1 MCIAQL
7 RSPMYYIATLYK
19 VGWGDAVG
27 MPMGGGGSGGGGGGG
42 MWGGSN
48 WKMRELAKTEKL
60 DWMILKR
67 ALRAFVP
74 YWRNALIVSVVLL
87 ATSAGGVI
95 PAWLTQRIIDNGI
108 LEGRLSLVIELTLVL
123 ILVAVVTGLLGV
135 LQTWLSNVIAQDVM
149 ADYRLRLF
157 KHVERQSV
165 GFFASRQSGD
175 LVSRVMNDVS
185 AIQNVINNTLIGFAS
200 NILVIVS
207 TLVFMFSMNWQL
219 TVLALVVVPG
229 FVLPTQ
235 KVGRSRQKLQGRI
248 QERLSTLTV
257 QLTEQ
262 FGVSGALL
270 TRIFNREKR
279 ETERFDK
286 DNRDLRNLYV
296 RQSVV
301 GRWLFMWIGMFSS
314 VGPALLWGYG
324 GWLAIH
330 HQMGIGTI
338 VAFTSLLSRLYS
350 PFSQLAQVQVNL
362 LSSIALFRRI
372 FAILDI
378 VPEVEGG
385 SVELPSGSIQ
395 GRIELR
401 NVAFSYQQNTDNPAL
416 ALANISLVAE
426 PGHMVALV
434 GPSGAGKTTLLHLL
448 PRFSDPLEGQILI
461 DGHDARSLTLDS
473 LRSQMGLVP
482 QDPFFFHDTIRQ
494 NLLFASDGAT
504 DVELREACQAAQIY
518 DMIAGLPD
526 GFDTIVGER
535 GYRLS
540 GGERQRLAIARVL
553 LRAPRI
559 VLLDEATSALDTLV
573 ERQIQDAL
581 AALMKGRTAVVIAH
595 RLSTILAAD
604 LIVVLDHGEIVAQGR
619 HETLLSTCALYRQ
632 LYEAQFSQEGRVA
645 AQVEASETELCAKA
659 LTTSTGGKNVVR

>member
-1 MCIAQL
+1 M
-7 RSPMYYIATLYK
+7 
-19 VGWGDAVG
+19 G
-27 MPMGGGGSGGGGGGG
+27 MHMGGGGGGGG

-48 WKMRELAKTEKL
+48 WRMRELAKSEKL
-60 DWMILKR
+60 DWIILKR
-67 ALRAFVP
+67 AMKAFIP
-74 YWRNALIVSVVLL
+74 YWRNALLVSLVLI

-108 LEGRLSLVIELTLVL
+108 LEKRLSLVIGLTVVL

-135 LQTWLSNVIAQDVM
+135 LQTWLGNVIAQDVM

-157 KHVERQSV
+157 KHVESQSV

-219 TVLALVVVPG
+219 TALALVVVPG

-235 KVGRSRQKLQGRI
+235 KVGRSRQKLQGKI

-279 ETERFDK
+279 ETERFDE

-301 GRWLFMWIGMFSS
+301 GRWLLMWIGMFSS
-314 VGPALLWGYG
+314 IGPALLWGYG

-330 HQMGIGTI
+330 HEMGIGTI

-378 VPEVEGG
+378 EPEVSDGSIALAPG
-385 SVELPSGSIQ
+385 SVA
-395 GRIELR
+395 GRIELQDVSYTYQK
-401 NVAFSYQQNTDNPAL
+401 NVDEPTL
-416 ALANISLVAE
+416 ALSHIDLVAE
-426 PGHMVALV
+426 PGQMVALV

-448 PRFSDPLEGQILI
+448 PRFSDPLTGRMLI
-461 DGHDARSLTLDS
+461 DNYDARTLTLDS

-494 NLLFASDGAT
+494 NLLFAREDAT
-504 DVELREACQAAQIY
+504 QEDLITACQAAQIHEL
-518 DMIAGLPD
+518 IASLPD
-526 GFDTIVGER
+526 GYDTVVGER

-573 ERQIQDAL
+573 ERQIQ
-581 AALMKGRTAVVIAH
+581 AALTALMQGRTAIVIAH

-604 LIVVLDHGEIVAQGR
+604 RIVVLDHGAIVAQGR
-619 HETLLSTCALYRQ
+619 HDALLASCPLYQ
-632 LYEAQFSQEGRVA
+632 NLYEAQFSEEGRAQTQASFEAHDESQALPVPVA
-645 AQVEASETELCAKA
+645 GK
-659 LTTSTGGKNVVR
+659 GGKRVAFSS

>member
-1 MCIAQL
+1 M
-7 RSPMYYIATLYK
+7 
-19 VGWGDAVG
+19 G
-27 MPMGGGGSGGGGGGG
+27 MMMGGGGSGGGGGGG
-42 MWGGSN
+42 GAGGGMWGSSN

-60 DWMILKR
+60 DWVILKR
-67 ALRAFVP
+67 AMRAFVP

-108 LEGRLSLVIELTLVL
+108 LQGRLSLVIELTLVL

-135 LQTWLSNVIAQDVM
+135 LQTWLSNIIAQDVM

-185 AIQNVINNTLIGFAS
+185 AIQTVINNTLIGFAS

-207 TLVFMFSMNWQL
+207 TLVFMFTMNWQL

-279 ETERFDK
+279 ETERFDG

-378 VPEVEGG
+378 VPEVEDGSVEIPGG
-385 SVELPSGSIQ
+385 SVR
-395 GRIELR
+395 GRIEFR
-401 NVAFSYQQNTDNPAL
+401 DVSFSYQHHVDSPTL
-416 ALANISLVAE
+416 ALSQISLIAE
-426 PGHMVALV
+426 PGQMVALV

-448 PRFSDPLEGQILI
+448 PRFSDPLSGQMLI

-494 NLLFASDGAT
+494 NLLFAHEDAT
-504 DVELREACQAAQIY
+504 DVDLREACQAAQIY

-526 GFDTIVGER
+526 GFDTVVGER

-619 HETLLSTCALYRQ
+619 HETLLATCGLYRQ
-632 LYEAQFSQEGRVA
+632 LYEAQFSQEVRVGPGPAGRA
-645 AQVEASETELCAKA
+645 ARMA
-659 LTTSTGGKNVVR
+659 

>member
-1 MCIAQL
+1 M
-7 RSPMYYIATLYK
+7 
-19 VGWGDAVG
+19 G
-27 MPMGGGGSGGGGGGG
+27 MSMGGGGSGGGGG
-42 MWGGSN
+42 MWGSSS

-108 LEGRLSLVIELTLVL
+108 LGGRLSLVIELTLVL

-135 LQTWLSNVIAQDVM
+135 LQTWLSNIIAQDVM

-279 ETERFDK
+279 ETERFDE

-385 SVELPSGSIQ
+385 SVELAAGSIR

-401 NVAFSYQQNTDNPAL
+401 DVAFSYQQNTDNPAL
-416 ALANISLVAE
+416 ALAKISLVAE

-461 DGHDARSLTLDS
+461 DDYDARSLTLDS

-494 NLLFASDGAT
+494 NLLFASADAT
-504 DVELREACQAAQIY
+504 DTDLREACQAAQIY

-526 GFDTIVGER
+526 GFDTVVGER

-619 HETLLSTCALYRQ
+619 HETLLATCALYRQ
-632 LYEAQFSQEGRVA
+632 LYEAQFAQEGASLNKGKAESFDMVA
-645 AQVEASETELCAKA
+645 FANS
-659 LTTSTGGKNVVR
+659 LTSPTGGKQVVL

>member
-1 MCIAQL
+1 M
-7 RSPMYYIATLYK
+7 
-19 VGWGDAVG
+19 G
-27 MPMGGGGSGGGGGGG
+27 MHMGGGGGGGG

-48 WKMRELAKTEKL
+48 WRMRELAKSEKL
-60 DWMILKR
+60 DWIILKR
-67 ALRAFVP
+67 AMKAFIP
-74 YWRNALIVSVVLL
+74 YWRNALLVSLVLI

-108 LEGRLSLVIELTLVL
+108 LEKRLSLVIGLTVVL

-135 LQTWLSNVIAQDVM
+135 LQTWLGNVIAQDVM

-157 KHVERQSV
+157 KHVESQSV

-219 TVLALVVVPG
+219 TALALVVVPG

-235 KVGRSRQKLQGRI
+235 KVGRSRQKLQGKI

-279 ETERFDK
+279 ETQRFDE

-301 GRWLFMWIGMFSS
+301 GRWLLMWIGMFSS
-314 VGPALLWGYG
+314 IGPALLWGYG

-330 HQMGIGTI
+330 HEMGIGTI

-378 VPEVEGG
+378 EPEVSDGSIALAPG
-385 SVELPSGSIQ
+385 SVA
-395 GRIELR
+395 GRIELQDVSYTYQK
-401 NVAFSYQQNTDNPAL
+401 NVDEPTL
-416 ALANISLVAE
+416 ALSHIDLVAE
-426 PGHMVALV
+426 PGQMVALV

-448 PRFSDPLEGQILI
+448 PRFSDPLTGRMLI
-461 DGHDARSLTLDS
+461 DNYDARTLTLDS

-494 NLLFASDGAT
+494 NLLFAREDAT
-504 DVELREACQAAQIY
+504 QEDLITACQAAQIHEL
-518 DMIAGLPD
+518 IASLPD
-526 GFDTIVGER
+526 GYDTVVGER

-573 ERQIQDAL
+573 ERQIQ
-581 AALMKGRTAVVIAH
+581 AALTALMQGRTAIVIAH

-604 LIVVLDHGEIVAQGR
+604 RIVVLDHGAIVAQGR
-619 HETLLSTCALYRQ
+619 HDALLASCPLYQ
-632 LYEAQFSQEGRVA
+632 NLYEAQFSEEGRAQTQASFEAHDESQALPVPVA
-645 AQVEASETELCAKA
+645 GK
-659 LTTSTGGKNVVR
+659 GGKRVAFSS

>member
-1 MCIAQL
+1 M
-7 RSPMYYIATLYK
+7 
-19 VGWGDAVG
+19 G
-27 MPMGGGGSGGGGGGG
+27 MHMGGGGGGGG

-48 WKMRELAKTEKL
+48 WRMRELAKSEKL
-60 DWMILKR
+60 DWIILKR
-67 ALRAFVP
+67 AMKAFIP
-74 YWRNALIVSVVLL
+74 YWRNALLVSLVLI

-108 LEGRLSLVIELTLVL
+108 LEKRLSLVIGLTVVL

-135 LQTWLSNVIAQDVM
+135 LQTWLGNVIAQDVM

-157 KHVERQSV
+157 KHVESQSV

-219 TVLALVVVPG
+219 TALALVVVPG

-235 KVGRSRQKLQGRI
+235 KVGRSRQKLQGKI

-279 ETERFDK
+279 ETERFDE

-301 GRWLFMWIGMFSS
+301 GRWLLMWIGMFSS
-314 VGPALLWGYG
+314 IGPALLWGYG

-330 HQMGIGTI
+330 HEMGIGTI

-378 VPEVEGG
+378 EPEVSDGSIALAPG
-385 SVELPSGSIQ
+385 SVA
-395 GRIELR
+395 GRIELQDVSYTYQK
-401 NVAFSYQQNTDNPAL
+401 NVDEPTL
-416 ALANISLVAE
+416 ALSHIDLVAE
-426 PGHMVALV
+426 PGQMVALV

-448 PRFSDPLEGQILI
+448 PRFSDPLTGRMLI
-461 DGHDARSLTLDS
+461 DNYDARTLTLDS

-494 NLLFASDGAT
+494 NLLFAREDAT
-504 DVELREACQAAQIY
+504 QEDLITACQAAQIHEL
-518 DMIAGLPD
+518 IASLPD
-526 GFDTIVGER
+526 GYDTVVGER

-573 ERQIQDAL
+573 ERQIQ
-581 AALMKGRTAVVIAH
+581 AALTALMQGRTAIVIAH

-604 LIVVLDHGEIVAQGR
+604 RIVVLDHGAIVAQGR
-619 HETLLSTCALYRQ
+619 HDALLASCPLYQ
-632 LYEAQFSQEGRVA
+632 NLYEAQFSEEGRAQTQASFEAHDESQAMPVPVA
-645 AQVEASETELCAKA
+645 GK
-659 LTTSTGGKNVVR
+659 GGKRVAFSS